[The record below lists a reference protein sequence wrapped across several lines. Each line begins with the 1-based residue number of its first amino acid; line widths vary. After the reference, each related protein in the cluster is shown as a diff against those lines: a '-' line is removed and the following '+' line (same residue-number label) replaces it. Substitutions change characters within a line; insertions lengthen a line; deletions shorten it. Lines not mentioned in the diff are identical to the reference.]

1 MGINI
6 SASLL
11 LGNDFEN
18 KFRENAVKEIRK
30 VLLRSYPRIQKG
42 VLKSLRAIARER
54 IIDSPEY
61 NSMIG
66 GTLRGELGLP
76 DGMSRI
82 TRIIEQWILNIRVT
96 VNTGSGRSLG
106 YISISMIESTYGDV
120 LDLPESVL
128 RYTNRKGKS
137 VSLDWLKWL
146 LTEGGSTIVSEY
158 EFSPSSKGRTG
169 LGVMIKSRGGW
180 KVPAQFAG
188 VANDNFVTRSFEGIT
203 KDIEIIIRREITKGT
218 I

>member
-76 DGMSRI
+76 DGLNRISRVI
-82 TRIIEQWILNIRVT
+82 DEWILNIRVT
-96 VNTGSGRSLG
+96 VNNSTGRSLG
-106 YISISMIESTYGDV
+106 SISISMIESTYADV
-120 LDLPESVL
+120 LGLGESVL
-128 RYTNRKGKS
+128 TYTNSKGKS

-146 LTEGGSTIVSEY
+146 LI
-158 EFSPSSKGRTG
+158 
-169 LGVMIKSRGGW
+169 
-180 KVPAQFAG
+180 
-188 VANDNFVTRSFEGIT
+188 
-203 KDIEIIIRREITKGT
+203 
-218 I
+218 